1 MTEQAA
7 QSQAPRSHCIFCHAS
22 DFMKKTIDD
31 ILPSEA
37 ATDHFRQARV
47 EFLRGIRRI
56 LDDRIERVQGGRKG
70 THVVVE

>member
-7 QSQAPRSHCIFCHAS
+7 QTEPRSHCIFCHAQ
-22 DFMKKTIDD
+22 DFVKKTLDD

-47 EFLRGIRRI
+47 EVLKGIRRI
-56 LDDRIERVQGGRKG
+56 IDDRIERVQGGRKG